1 MSSFLQCSI
10 ELLNSYDFVKQK
22 KCKRGLLKSKGSH
35 LCLDCVFHPN
45 LWSNLV
51 PSTWAEPTP
60 PAAKGPTA
68 PGAAQSLLP
77 PFSDSEVLF
86 WPEAAGGRGSQ
97 HQLHPGV
104 GSGSSSLG
112 TAAPLPRSQQ
122 HCLGWSCSP
131 AQLCQPGHLAFSW
144 QRAQNT
150 SWTSPEA
157 SEGLSISPCC
167 SSTSCMTQACD
178 IHHPPSCS
186 RAAPTSSV
194 PPAPVEFHHCSP
206 ASGAHQLCPCKQQHN
221 KAQS

>member
-77 PFSDSEVLF
+77 PVCDSEVLF

-97 HQLHPGV
+97 HQLQ
-104 GSGSSSLG
+104 
-112 TAAPLPRSQQ
+112 PR
-122 HCLGWSCSP
+122 CGLRELFLRDCSP
-131 AQLCQPGHLAFSW
+131 SASLPAALPGLQP
-144 QRAQNT
+144 Q
-150 SWTSPEA
+150 P
-157 SEGLSISPCC
+157 
-167 SSTSCMTQACD
+167 
-178 IHHPPSCS
+178 
-186 RAAPTSSV
+186 
-194 PPAPVEFHHCSP
+194 SP
-206 ASGAHQLCPCKQQHN
+206 ALPARAPRLLL
-221 KAQS
+221 AQSTKHILDFSRSK